1 MTLTKAELKTLLAID
16 EPTTL
21 KELSCKLGLSKG
33 RLSTLLRSLEKKGL
47 VELEGKKPVVVRPA
61 RNKAIELLNAIFPT
75 TVRPLILNPSPL
87 RGRDI
92 IGVLTGNS
100 LKVLAALEV
109 EKPQSL
115 WLIQMKAN
123 VSRATLHRVLNRL
136 MEGLIVGKKK
146 EGYFISERFSLFKAF
161 ADEYFYLQNSIKAR
175 EFDPNASVVWSGVE
189 EFILATGTFR
199 GKSFDDFQLTGLAR
213 FSDFGLPLISAG
225 VYHYYWP
232 AKSLALE
239 EVVGHAL
246 TLGRDARELLYTVVL
261 LGAKGFDESR
271 LKKLAAKFGVSN
283 TVEEVLEYL
292 HGEDKPYPFP
302 SREEVEELC
311 RQYFG
316 GCDDDNEG
324 KANP

>member
-1 MTLTKAELKTLLAID
+1 MTLTKAELKILLTL
-16 EPTTL
+16 ENPTTL
-21 KELSCKLGLSKG
+21 SELARKLGLSKG
-33 RLSTLLRSLEKKGL
+33 RLSTLLHSLEKKGL
-47 VELEGKKPVVVRPA
+47 VELEGKKPVVVKPA
-61 RNKAIELLNAIFPT
+61 RNKVIELLNAIFPVT
-75 TVRPLILNPSPL
+75 ARSLILNPNTPL

-109 EKPQSL
+109 EKPQPI

-123 VSRATLHRVLNRL
+123 VSRATLHRVLNQL
-136 MEGLIVGKKK
+136 MERLIVGKKQD
-146 EGYFISERFSLFKAF
+146 GYFISERFSLFKAF

-189 EFILATGTFR
+189 EFILATGTFK
-199 GKSFDDFQLTGLAR
+199 GKSVGDFQLTGLAR
-213 FSDFGLPLISAG
+213 FSDFGLPLISSG

-232 AKSLALE
+232 AQSLTLE
-239 EVVGHAL
+239 EVVVHAL

-261 LGAKGFDESR
+261 LRAKGFDEEGLR
-271 LKKLAAKFGVSN
+271 KLAAKFGVSD

-292 HGEDKPYPFP
+292 RGEDKPYPFP

-311 RQYFG
+311 QMTELQRRVKESVSF
-316 GCDDDNEG
+316 
-324 KANP
+324 